1 MEIPA
6 VLIALLVRTFL
17 YEPFSMEAGSMMP
30 TLMPS
35 DQFIVSR
42 LAYETGRPA
51 RGDVVVFRLPTDPSV
66 SYVKRLIGLPGDE
79 VQMIDGILHLN
90 GDPVP
95 RRRIEDFVT
104 TDRHGSPL
112 QLSRYVETLPGGRSY
127 EIVEM
132 SDTGFLDNTP
142 PFRVPDGHVFV
153 IGDNRDNSLDSRLQ
167 AQMGYIPEA
176 NLVGRAAYRWPDPGA
191 GAASTFEVID

>member
-6 VLIALLVRTFL
+6 VLIALFLRTFL

-30 TLMPS
+30 TLMPG
-35 DQFIVSR
+35 DHFIVSR
-42 LAYETGRPA
+42 LAYETGPPA

-79 VQMIDGILHLN
+79 VQMIDGSLHLN
-90 GDPVP
+90 GEAVP

-104 TDRHGSPL
+104 TDRDGNSL
-112 QLSRYVETLPGGRSY
+112 QVARYVETLPGGRSY
-127 EIVEM
+127 EIVER

-142 PFRVPDGHVFV
+142 SFRVPDGHVFV
-153 IGDNRDNSLDSRLQ
+153 LGDNRDNSLDSRMPSQ
-167 AQMGYIPEA
+167 VGFIPES
-176 NLVGRAAYRWPDPGA
+176 NLVGRAAYLWPDPEA
-191 GAASTFEVID
+191 GAASGFEVID